1 MTLVGTPDGRGDG
14 RGDDVDDAW
23 AKIVAGYGP
32 EPDDRT
38 TLDADPGE
46 PRNPDSP
53 EVDAAP
59 ADAAPGDAAPADEEW
74 HYVPPAPPPLPR
86 PVGVVGAAWVALL
99 GGPIVLLVA
108 TVLGWDLPTVVTA
121 ACVLGFVG
129 GLVFLIAQLDDG
141 SRDGPDGW
149 DNGAQV

>member
-1 MTLVGTPDGRGDG
+1 MTLVATPDGRGDS
-14 RGDDVDDAW
+14 RGDDVDEVW

-32 EPDDRT
+32 EPDDRA

-46 PRNPDSP
+46 PRHPDNPPAEDPQPDDSQP
-53 EVDAAP
+53 ND
-59 ADAAPGDAAPADEEW
+59 DG

>member
-1 MTLVGTPDGRGDG
+1 MATTDGRGDG
-14 RGDDVDDAW
+14 RGDDVDEVW

-32 EPDDRT
+32 EPDDRA

-46 PRNPDSP
+46 PRHPESPPAEDPQPDDP
-53 EVDAAP
+53 QPND
-59 ADAAPGDAAPADEEW
+59 DG

-99 GGPIVLLVA
+99 GGPMVLLVA

-141 SRDGPDGW
+141 SRNGPDGW

>member
-14 RGDDVDDAW
+14 RGDDVDEAW

-32 EPDDRT
+32 EPDDRA

-46 PRNPDSP
+46 PQHPENPPVEDP
-53 EVDAAP
+53 QPDDP
-59 ADAAPGDAAPADEEW
+59 QPNDDG

-108 TVLGWDLPTVVTA
+108 TVLGWELPTVVTA

>member
-1 MTLVGTPDGRGDG
+1 MATTDGRGDG
-14 RGDDVDDAW
+14 RGDDVDEAW

-32 EPDDRT
+32 EPDDRA

-46 PRNPDSP
+46 PQHPENPPVEDP
-53 EVDAAP
+53 QPDDP
-59 ADAAPGDAAPADEEW
+59 QPNDDG

-108 TVLGWDLPTVVTA
+108 TVLGWELPTVVTA

-141 SRDGPDGW
+141 SRDRPDGW

>member
-1 MTLVGTPDGRGDG
+1 MTLVTTPDGRGDG
-14 RGDDVDDAW
+14 RGDDLDDAW

-32 EPDDRT
+32 EPDDRA
-38 TLDADPGE
+38 TLDADPAE
-46 PRNPDSP
+46 PRHLDGPPADTQ
-53 EVDAAP
+53 P
-59 ADAAPGDAAPADEEW
+59 ADAAPAAEEG
-74 HYVPPAPPPLPR
+74 HYVPPTPPPLPR

-108 TVLGWDLPTVVTA
+108 TVLGWDLPAVVTA

>member
-1 MTLVGTPDGRGDG
+1 MTLVATPDGRGDG

-46 PRNPDSP
+46 HRHPESPRADDSQPD
-53 EVDAAP
+53 
-59 ADAAPGDAAPADEEW
+59 DEA

-99 GGPIVLLVA
+99 GGPMVLLVA